1 MKMLKADQVAER
13 IGYSR
18 AALYAKVA
26 QGAFPR
32 GKKMGAAN
40 RWPDYVVD
48 AWNILFWNLNEPLP
62 SASSRDDHPD
72 TPHDYM
78 SLPPNCLIHALTASR
93 CVRAGTP
100 SRATS
105 WMRCGENHVA
115 LSHPNRYQG
124 FSD

>member
-62 SASSRDDHPD
+62 SMADE
-72 TPHDYM
+72 TLEEIM
-78 SLPPNCLIHALTASR
+78 V
-93 CVRAGTP
+93 CVD
-100 SRATS
+100 
-105 WMRCGENHVA
+105 VA
-115 LSHPNRYQG
+115 KEGLG
-124 FSD
+124 VA